1 MHKNAC
7 THVYTLVLT
16 VTSKLNSFGTCSSSW
31 FQCPYGNIW
40 CEICHF
46 MVRPSSL
53 SIHLYLELHNHKWQ
67 ISRPF
72 SLRKGNKRFIISS
85 PPPPSSLTV
94 CRTTLVMV
102 LCKCRCW
109 AYRATFSVSATYCV
123 APHSHSSLFSLWSGV
138 SALCPRV
145 EQKPITVLF
154 FIFQLFFWFFS
165 ADRWDFN
172 CECYGLFLVF
182 LKSIH

>member
-7 THVYTLVLT
+7 THVHTLVLT

-85 PPPPSSLTV
+85 PPPPIVLLLSAEQHWSWCCVNAGVGLTEPH
-94 CRTTLVMV
+94 LVY
-102 LCKCRCW
+102 L
-109 AYRATFSVSATYCV
+109 
-123 APHSHSSLFSLWSGV
+123 PH
-138 SALCPRV
+138 
-145 EQKPITVLF
+145 TVLHH
-154 FIFQLFFWFFS
+154 IAIAACSVCGQESLHC
-165 ADRWDFN
+165 AP
-172 CECYGLFLVF
+172 E
-182 LKSIH
+182 

>member
-1 MHKNAC
+1 MENLKTFLIKKREQKIYNIFFFPPIVLLLSAEQH
-7 THVYTLVLT
+7 LV
-16 VTSKLNSFGTCSSSW
+16 V
-31 FQCPYGNIW
+31 
-40 CEICHF
+40 
-46 MVRPSSL
+46 
-53 SIHLYLELHNHKWQ
+53 
-67 ISRPF
+67 
-72 SLRKGNKRFIISS
+72 
-85 PPPPSSLTV
+85 
-94 CRTTLVMV
+94 V
-102 LCKCRCW
+102 LCKCGCW
-109 AYRATFSVSATYCV
+109 AYRAMFNVSATYCV

-145 EQKPITVLF
+145 VQKPITVLF